1 MYGITEEN
9 ASSPQKRMSLGKKRT
24 SSEVKDIPGR
34 IPLSDIAS
42 VLGSNNDLN
51 ETQKL
56 ASTTD

>member
-1 MYGITEEN
+1 
-9 ASSPQKRMSLGKKRT
+9 MSLGKKRT

-42 VLGSNNDLN
+42 VIGSNNDLN

>member
-1 MYGITEEN
+1 MIKMPN
-9 ASSPQKRMSLGKKRT
+9 NNDLPDSRKKKRT

-42 VLGSNNDLN
+42 VIGSNNDLN